1 MDEGGE
7 ETDLVVDLQEH
18 VFQVGLLQGLP
29 EKRAIV
35 MMDMSSYGEF

>member
-1 MDEGGE
+1 MAEGGE
-7 ETDLVVDLQEH
+7 ETETEDLQEH